1 MVHLAERTAALPESK
16 KVEEGRF
23 NHEWCRVN
31 PAVQTSSPIDFEQ
44 LVDVIGDAV
53 VISDATGAITL
64 WNPAAERMFGFTQ
77 EEALGNSLDLIIPE
91 RLRGRHWS
99 GYEKTMA
106 TGETRYGHDV
116 LRVPAVHKDGRSLS
130 IAFTVA
136 LLHSAGAERSVT
148 GIVAVIRDET
158 SRFTE
163 ERNLRTRLA
172 ELEAKSGA

>member
-1 MVHLAERTAALPESK
+1 VDRFAQRTATALPESK
-16 KVEEGRF
+16 KAVSTM
-23 NHEWCRVN
+23 NS
-31 PAVQTSSPIDFEQ
+31 AVQTPSPIDFEQ
-44 LVDVIGDAV
+44 LVAVIGDAV
-53 VISDATGAITL
+53 VISDASGAITL

-136 LLHSAGAERSVT
+136 LLHSAGPERSVT

-163 ERNLRTRLA
+163 ERNLRKRLA
-172 ELEAKSGA
+172 ELEARTGT